1 MSNSTNLPIGNSR
14 STYYFGISTYIPR
27 AEIRDIEIPEIIDPL
42 LYVVSEEGMHTHIRI
57 FSISMSSTS
66 IVDFEYEEKQS
77 VRDW

>member
-1 MSNSTNLPIGNSR
+1 
-14 STYYFGISTYIPR
+14 
-27 AEIRDIEIPEIIDPL
+27 
-42 LYVVSEEGMHTHIRI
+42 MHTHIRI